1 MKKILKLT
9 YFYLKVLQFTLDQ
22 VGINLLKFKNLLYFA
37 KYFLD
42 LIKYKRLNGKI
53 NYIFPVLGEDKK
65 KSGRITNHYFYQD
78 LLVASYIFKNKPTKH
93 IDIGSRIDGFVAN
106 VASFRKI
113 EVFDLRINK
122 LNFKNIKFRT
132 LNLNKINK
140 KLYNYTDSISCLH
153 TIEHFGLGR
162 YGDKIDPD
170 SYKKG
175 FNNLIKMLKPNGLLY
190 ISFPISDK
198 NATFFNLERRFNPKD
213 ILGWTK
219 ELVLLNFDYID
230 DKQRLNLN
238 INLLNFK
245 KNIVNGCGIYV
256 FKKIKINFK
265 K

>member
-1 MKKILKLT
+1 MRKLLKLT

-22 VGINLLKFKNLLYFA
+22 VGINLLKFKNLFYFI
-37 KYFLD
+37 KYFSD
-42 LIKYKRLNGKI
+42 LIKYKKLNGKV

-65 KSGRITNHYFYQD
+65 KSGQITNHYFYQD

-122 LNFKNIKFRT
+122 LNFKNIKFRK

-140 KLYNYTDSISCLH
+140 KLYNYADSISCLH

-162 YGDKIDPD
+162 YGDPIDPD

-175 FNNLIKMLKPNGLLY
+175 FNNLVKMLKSKGLLY
-190 ISFPISDK
+190 ISFPIS
-198 NATFFNLERRFNPKD
+198 NNNETFFNLERRFNPKD

-219 ELVLLNFDYID
+219 ELILLNFDFID
-230 DKQRLNLN
+230 DKQKLNLN
-238 INLLNFK
+238 VNLLSLYK

-256 FKKIKINFK
+256 FKKI
-265 K
+265 

>member
-1 MKKILKLT
+1 
-9 YFYLKVLQFTLDQ
+9 
-22 VGINLLKFKNLLYFA
+22 
-37 KYFLD
+37 
-42 LIKYKRLNGKI
+42 
-53 NYIFPVLGEDKK
+53 
-65 KSGRITNHYFYQD
+65 
-78 LLVASYIFKNKPTKH
+78 
-93 IDIGSRIDGFVAN
+93 
-106 VASFRKI
+106 
-113 EVFDLRINK
+113 
-122 LNFKNIKFRT
+122 
-132 LNLNKINK
+132 LNKINK

>member
-22 VGINLLKFKNLLYFA
+22 VGINLLKFKNLLYFT

-42 LIKYKRLNGKI
+42 LIKYKKLNGKV

-65 KSGRITNHYFYQD
+65 KSGQITNHYFYQD

-122 LNFKNIKFRT
+122 LNFKNIKFRM

-190 ISFPISDK
+190 ISFPISEK
-198 NATFFNLERRFNPKD
+198 NATYFNLERRFNPKD

-245 KNIVNGCGIYV
+245 KNIINGCGIYV
-256 FKKIKINFK
+256 FKKIKN
-265 K
+265 

>member
-1 MKKILKLT
+1 MKI
-9 YFYLKVLQFTLDQ
+9 
-22 VGINLLKFKNLLYFA
+22 
-37 KYFLD
+37 
-42 LIKYKRLNGKI
+42 
-53 NYIFPVLGEDKK
+53 KK
-65 KSGRITNHYFYQD
+65 KSGQITNHYFYQD

-122 LNFKNIKFRT
+122 LNFKNIKFRM

-190 ISFPISDK
+190 ISFPISEK
-198 NATFFNLERRFNPKD
+198 NATYFNLERRFNPKD

-245 KNIVNGCGIYV
+245 KNIINGCGIYV
-256 FKKIKINFK
+256 FKKIKN
-265 K
+265 